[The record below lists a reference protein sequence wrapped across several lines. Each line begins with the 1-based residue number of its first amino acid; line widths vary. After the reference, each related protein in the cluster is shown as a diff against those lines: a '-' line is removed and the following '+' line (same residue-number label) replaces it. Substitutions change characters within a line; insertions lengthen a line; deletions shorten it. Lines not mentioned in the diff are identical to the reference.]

1 MICGGMSAHLG
12 ILAYGSLIDD
22 PGEEIALATAEIL
35 HHGIMTPFAVE
46 FARSSRTRAGAP
58 TLVPV
63 TTGGARVPARVFVL
77 RGDVSDQQARDMLW
91 RRETGGKGHAPASF
105 IPPNPR
111 PDEVTIGSI
120 VNFHGIHSV
129 LYTRI
134 AANITPLTPQR
145 LAELALKSTRGAE
158 VAGKGRDGISY
169 LIAALR
175 NGVRT
180 TLSEAYEEEVL
191 RRTGAATLADAR
203 AKTLRCADGFP
214 S

>member
-1 MICGGMSAHLG
+1 MSAHLG

-22 PGEEIALATAEIL
+22 PGEEIASATADTL
-35 HHGIMTPFAVE
+35 HHGIMTPFPVE

-91 RRETGGKGHAPASF
+91 RRETGGKGDAPAFF
-105 IPPNPR
+105 IPSNPGR
-111 PDEVTIGSI
+111 DEVIIDSI
-120 VNFHGIHSV
+120 VNFHAIRTV

-134 AANITPLTPQR
+134 APNITPLTAQR
-145 LAELALKSTRGAE
+145 LAELASESTRCAE
-158 VAGKGRDGISY
+158 VAGKGRDGIGY
-169 LIAALR
+169 MIAALS

-180 TLSEAYEEEVL
+180 KLSGAYEGEVL
-191 RRTGAATLADAR
+191 RRTGAATLTEALAR
-203 AKTLRCADGFP
+203 TLRRVDRIPG
-214 S
+214 

>member
-1 MICGGMSAHLG
+1 M
-12 ILAYGSLIDD
+12 
-22 PGEEIALATAEIL
+22 
-35 HHGIMTPFAVE
+35 
-46 FARSSRTRAGAP
+46 
-58 TLVPV
+58 
-63 TTGGARVPARVFVL
+63 
-77 RGDVSDQQARDMLW
+77 
-91 RRETGGKGHAPASF
+91 
-105 IPPNPR
+105 
-111 PDEVTIGSI
+111 
-120 VNFHGIHSV
+120 

-145 LAELALKSTRGAE
+145 LAELALKSTRCAE